1 MAVPRKKVTQSKRNM
16 RRAHDFLRMSAY
28 GECPNCGENT
38 RPHHICPACGYYG
51 KREVFK
57 STGKDEDLEDS

>member
-1 MAVPRKKVTQSKRNM
+1 MAVPRKKVTQSKRDM
-16 RRAHDFLRMSAY
+16 RRAHDALRVSAY
-28 GECPNCGENT
+28 CECANCGEYT

-57 STGKDEDLEDS
+57 MIEKDEDLEVS